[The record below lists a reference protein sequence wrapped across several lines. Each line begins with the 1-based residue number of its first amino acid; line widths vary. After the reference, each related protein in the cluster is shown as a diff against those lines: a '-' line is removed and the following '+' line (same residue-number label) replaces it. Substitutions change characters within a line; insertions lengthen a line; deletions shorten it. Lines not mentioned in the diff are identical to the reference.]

1 MAANLKDENDVNGK
15 LQAPKPSP
23 VGKPEFT
30 DGVTW
35 FTLATENWV
44 LNTIANVPACLVAT
58 TANLV
63 ATYANNGSSGVGA
76 TLTNTGTLAALSI
89 DGIALAVGQRVLV
102 KNQTTALQNGIYIV
116 TNIGSPTVAWILTR
130 ATDFDSASQMIRGLV
145 IEIIS
150 GTVNAVSGW
159 MLTSSV
165 TTVGTDSLAFARF
178 SKSGLDNILG
188 TTNQIVVSI
197 SNNVATLSI
206 ANNPVL
212 PGNAG
217 VTIPVGTTAQRP
229 ATPTAGTLR
238 FNTSL

>member
-1 MAANLKDENDVNGK
+1 MSAILDEKNLK
-15 LQAPKPSP
+15 APLPSSS
-23 VGKPEFT
+23 GKPEVT
-30 DGVTW
+30 DGLNW

-44 LNTIANVPACLVAT
+44 LNTLANVPACLVAT
-58 TANLV
+58 TANL
-63 ATYANNGSSGVGA
+63 TANYVNGTSGIGA
-76 TLTNTGTLAALSI
+76 TLTNSGTLAALSI
-89 DGIALAVGQRVLV
+89 DGITLTVGQRVLV
-102 KNQTTALQNGIYIV
+102 KDQTTAFQNGIYTV
-116 TNIGSPTVAWILTR
+116 TNIGSASVAWVLTR
-130 ATDFDSASQMIRGLV
+130 ATDFDSASQMIRGKV

-150 GTVNAVSGW
+150 GTVNAVSAW

-165 TTVGTDSLAFARF
+165 TTVGTDSLTFARF
-178 SKSGLDNILG
+178 AKSGLDNILG

-229 ATPTAGTLR
+229 GSPAAGTLR